1 MGMRLPVLKS
11 REARKATTPFTSMFK
26 MFDEMVED
34 LMGDRFFSSFRIP
47 SLLEPAVHVARW
59 SPSVDIAEDDKQIM
73 IDVDLPGIDEK
84 DLKVEMEGNSLIIS
98 GRREQTE
105 KEETA
110 NYIRQERWYGEFY
123 RSFTL
128 PESADLDKI
137 EARYN
142 NGILQITIPKK
153 EDARRREIEIQKA

>member
-1 MGMRLPVLKS
+1 MGMRLPVLRSK
-11 REARKATTPFTSMFK
+11 EARKITTPFSSMIK

-34 LMGDRFFSSFRIP
+34 LLSDRFFSSFRIP
-47 SLLEPAVHVARW
+47 SLLEPAVQVARW

-73 IDVDLPGIDEK
+73 INVDLPGIDEK

-98 GRREQTE
+98 GKREQTE